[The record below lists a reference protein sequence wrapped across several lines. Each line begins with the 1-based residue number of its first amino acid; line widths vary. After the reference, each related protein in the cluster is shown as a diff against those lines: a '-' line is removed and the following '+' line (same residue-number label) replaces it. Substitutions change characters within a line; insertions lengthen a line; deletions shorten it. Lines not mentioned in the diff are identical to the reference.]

1 MTYWPA
7 VCDALEAV
15 FKTAAPANTPV
26 WQGQRRNETKDY
38 VVVGWDAEVD
48 AGSFSFERSRIGNDL
63 LIETGD
69 IRCAVVCQTGAR
81 TADNVRARAFALVSA
96 LMAAVA
102 ADQTFGGVLPTGSTS
117 SCSVEVVTNSGSQG
131 VAQRL
136 DLIVTYTTPF

>member
-15 FKTAAPANTPV
+15 FTAAAPANTPV
-26 WQGQRRNETKDY
+26 WQGQRKNETRDY

-48 AGSFSFERSRIGNDL
+48 AGSIAFERSPLGNTL
-63 LIETGD
+63 LTETGSV
-69 IRCAVVCQTGAR
+69 RCAVVCQTGAR
-81 TADNVRARAFALVSA
+81 TAENVRARAFALVTA

-102 ADQTFGGVLPTGSTS
+102 DDQRLGVLPAASTVT
-117 SCSVEVVTNSGSQG
+117 CSVEVVTNSGSQG

-136 DLIVTYTTPF
+136 DLIVTYTTP